1 MINVSEHKAM
11 KYLLIFVL
19 VLPFVAIAQTKTWY
33 NWKGY
38 PLEVFERPDIKSKPI
53 GSIAKGG
60 KVGVVEFSKT
70 NLFPIY
76 LCYYGDT
83 VTTRVEQYTDNEKHV
98 YTLKSEWAK
107 VVYNN
112 KEGYVPAAFLVHMPI
127 KPVHKKKTS
136 DEYVPDIPIVDA
148 LKGYFGKPL
157 SYQKQQLEKQ
167 DKNEIHF
174 SETYTFNAGYTYKA
188 VQQYMEEGGAGGE
201 VHTVFLPGF
210 QLHEAIL
217 FLLELQNARA
227 YRPED
232 VKSFN
237 KLRSAY
243 DYFSWWYQPVNY
255 DDEGNE
261 VKAAGV
267 YNFQYNS
274 EGGGSGVK
282 FTKKKDGVEIE
293 YSFGGC

>member
-1 MINVSEHKAM
+1 MINVSEHKTM

-19 VLPFVAIAQTKTWY
+19 LLPFVGIAQTKAWY
-33 NWKGY
+33 NWKGLS
-38 PLEVFERPDIKSKPI
+38 LEVFERPDIKSRQI
-53 GSIAKGG
+53 GSLARGS
-60 KVGVVEFSKT
+60 KVDVAEFSRA
-70 NLFPIY
+70 NSFPIY
-76 LCYYGDT
+76 LCYFGDT

-107 VVYNN
+107 VIYNN
-112 KEGYVPAAFLVHMPI
+112 KTGYVPAAFLSKLPY
-127 KPVHKKKTS
+127 KTIYRNNADDHR
-136 DEYVPDIPIVDA
+136 DEVVSM
-148 LKGYFGKPL
+148 LKGLKIYFGKPL
-157 SYQKQQLEKQ
+157 TYKKQQLEKQ

-174 SETYTFNAGYTYKA
+174 SETYTFNGGYTYKV

-201 VHTVFLPGF
+201 THTIFLPGL
-210 QLHEAIL
+210 QLHEAVL
-217 FLLELQNARA
+217 FLLELENASS
-227 YRPED
+227 YRPEEI
-232 VKSFN
+232 KSFN
-237 KLRSAY
+237 PLKSSY

>member
-1 MINVSEHKAM
+1 MIHVSKHRAM

-19 VLPFVAIAQTKTWY
+19 LLPLMGIAQIKTWY
-33 NWKGY
+33 NWKGFS
-38 PLEVFERPDIKSKPI
+38 LGIFEKPDIKSRQI
-53 GSIAKGG
+53 GSLPAGSKVDVVAFNKAK
-60 KVGVVEFSKT
+60 F
-70 NLFPIY
+70 FPVY

-83 VTTRVEQYTDNEKHV
+83 ITTRPEQYTNNEKHV
-98 YTLKSEWAK
+98 YTLQSDWAK
-107 VVYNN
+107 VRYNN
-112 KEGYVPAAFLVHMPI
+112 KEGYVPAAFLVHIPI
-127 KPVHKKKTS
+127 KPIHKKKAS
-136 DEYVPDIPIVDA
+136 DEYTPDLPIIDA
-148 LKGYFGKPL
+148 LKGYLGKPL
-157 SYQKQQLEKQ
+157 SYKKQQLEKQ

-201 VHTVFLPGF
+201 VHTIFLPGF
-210 QLHEAIL
+210 QLHEAVL
-217 FLLELQNARA
+217 FLLELQNASS
-227 YRPED
+227 YRPKE
-232 VKSFN
+232 VKSLN
-237 KLRSAY
+237 QLKSQY

-261 VKAAGV
+261 IKTSNI

-282 FTKKKDGVEIE
+282 FTQTKGGVEVE